1 MIFPLLCGGR
11 RRWASGARFGGKLCL
26 YWFGFCWRVLN
37 ADKGGPMVV
46 VINWNRCT
54 GGPIGSNIDSGVIDL
69 CGGEALVAAH
79 ILIGKELLRHWIS
92 HQRLHAV
99 KKITKFSIIELMK
112 TWNTWIQI
120 DINALPKLLIRSPI
134 SSVQPPNSNKAPR
147 SSIQFAK
154 LWYSSARGV

>member
-1 MIFPLLCGGR
+1 MFPNAITVLLMTTVSETVTRVRHHVRALEGLPWWSHLWLHLGEKRRSYSQGMVWLLQRQDQTKTHQLEDAGSGRGTRNDDKLRDMIFPLLCGGR

-69 CGGEALVAAH
+69 C
-79 ILIGKELLRHWIS
+79 R
-92 HQRLHAV
+92 
-99 KKITKFSIIELMK
+99 
-112 TWNTWIQI
+112 
-120 DINALPKLLIRSPI
+120 
-134 SSVQPPNSNKAPR
+134 
-147 SSIQFAK
+147 
-154 LWYSSARGV
+154 